1 MPSPEQDT
9 RDLTV
14 VTGAGGHIGGNLVRA
29 LRGRGRRLRLV
40 VRQDRRAIAGIE
52 AEVLQGDVL
61 DLEFLRRAFSGADVV
76 YHLAANISII
86 GEQNGLVRRVNVEGP
101 RNVVEACLGCGVRR
115 LVHFSS
121 IHAFAQEP
129 LDQVLDET
137 RGQVDGHAPAYD
149 RSKAAGEREVLA
161 GVGRGLDAVIVNPT
175 GVIGPLDFK
184 GSRMG
189 SVLLGMALRRFISL
203 VDGGFNWVDVRDV
216 CDGAMAAEERGRTGE
231 RYLLSGHWRSLRDL
245 ARVVEAVS
253 GARAPRFDAPM
264 WLARVGAPFVTAWS
278 QLTRTQPLYTSEAL
292 VALRANRSI
301 SHGKASVELGYTPR
315 PIEVSIADTLRW
327 FRERGELPS

>member
-1 MPSPEQDT
+1 MPSPEHDART
-9 RDLTV
+9 LTV
-14 VTGAGGHIGGNLVRA
+14 VTGAGRHIGGNLVRA
-29 LRGRGRRLRLV
+29 LRARGRRLRLV
-40 VRQDRRAIAGIE
+40 VRQDRRAIAGLD
-52 AEVLQGDVL
+52 AEVVQGDVL

-76 YHLAANISII
+76 YHLAANISIV
-86 GEQNGLVRRVNVEGP
+86 GEQAGLVRRVNVEGP

-137 RGQVDGHAPAYD
+137 RGPVDHAPAYD
-149 RSKAAGEREVLA
+149 RSKAAGEREVLD
-161 GVGRGLDAVIVNPT
+161 GVARGLDAVIVNPT
-175 GVIGPLDFK
+175 GVIGPFDFK

-189 SVLLGMALRRFISL
+189 SVLLGMALRRFIAL

-231 RYLLSGHWRSLRDL
+231 RYLLAGHWRSLRDL
-245 ARVVEAVS
+245 ARVGEAAG
-253 GARAPRFDAPM
+253 GARPPRFDAPM
-264 WLARVGAPFVTAWS
+264 WLARVGAPFVTGWS
-278 QLTRTQPLYTSEAL
+278 RVSRTQPLYTSEAL
-292 VALRANRSI
+292 VALRANRNI
-301 SHGKASVELGYTPR
+301 SHAKASRELGYEPR

-327 FRERGELPS
+327 FRERGQLAS